1 VFEHHD
7 EAGLRWAIEAALA
20 TYRDPAQ
27 WQRLIQNG
35 MAEDFSWQVQGK
47 LYELVYG
54 KLAAAG
60 RH

>member
-1 VFEHHD
+1 MFDHHD

-20 TYRDPAQ
+20 TYRDPKQ

-35 MAEDFSWQVQGK
+35 MAEDFSWDTQGK
-47 LYELVYG
+47 LYELVYT
-54 KLAAAG
+54 KLATAG